1 MEMDINVHN
10 FGSIAR
16 KGMEIMFGNFSSMII
31 DVGFCVES
39 RSDEEMPEML
49 IGQVEMYKP
58 NYEYAT
64 PWTGPP

>member
-1 MEMDINVHN
+1 MDINVHN

-16 KGMEIMFGNFSSMII
+16 KGMEIMFGNFSKMII

-39 RSDEEMPEML
+39 RLDEEMPEML
-49 IGQVEMYKP
+49 LGQVAMYKP
-58 NYEYAT
+58 NYECAT